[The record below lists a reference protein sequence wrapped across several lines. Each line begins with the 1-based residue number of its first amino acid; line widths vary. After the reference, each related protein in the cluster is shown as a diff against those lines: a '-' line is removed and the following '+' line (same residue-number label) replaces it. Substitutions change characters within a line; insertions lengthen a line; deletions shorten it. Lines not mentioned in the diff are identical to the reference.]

1 MPNRKQRTE
10 IPPLVAAE
18 VLFRSDRT
26 CCVCND
32 HSKPVQIHHIDGDPS
47 NSVTDNLAVL
57 CFDCHHKT
65 QTHGGFARGLDAP
78 QIRLYR
84 VDWLGRVAAR
94 RGAPRAAP
102 TNNTE
107 GRLLRYLQLRE
118 SSEQYSYSFE
128 ADYVMVGTSDG
139 VADSE
144 TNLFINAFITRQL
157 QRFRAIAIAKE
168 EIKLEMKESHPA
180 MAQDSLAIS
189 HEISLFDGRVLSVEL
204 QLWTYYAGAA
214 HPNTNTSTLNFRLS
228 PSMELHLADMFDR
241 NSDYIEVLSRQC
253 VTDLH
258 RQKLDRFRD
267 AAPPDE
273 ALSRSMDEWI
283 LRGAG
288 PDPSNFQQF
297 TLKQRGIVFHFDPY
311 RVGSRVEGK
320 YLVFIPSHQLSSL
333 ISRQASSIMGWTR
346 TREP

>member
-1 MPNRKQRTE
+1 MLNKKRRTE
-10 IPPLVAAE
+10 IPTLVAAE

-32 HSKPVQIHHIDGDPS
+32 HSKPVQIHHIDGHPS
-47 NSVTDNLAVL
+47 NSATDNLAVL

-65 QTHGGFARGLDAP
+65 QTYGGFARGLDAA

-84 VDWLGRVAAR
+84 GDWLGRVAVR
-94 RGAPRAAP
+94 RGALPATP
-102 TNNTE
+102 IDSTE

-118 SSEQYSYSFE
+118 SSDQYSYSFE
-128 ADYVMVGTSDG
+128 ADYVLVGTSDT

-168 EIKLEMKESHPA
+168 ATKLEMKKSHPA
-180 MAQDSLAIS
+180 MALDSLAIS
-189 HEISLFDGRVLSVEL
+189 HEVSLFDDHVLSVEL
-204 QLWTYYAGAA
+204 QVWTYYAGAA
-214 HPNTNTSTLNFRLS
+214 HPNRNTSTLNFGLS
-228 PSMELHLADMFDR
+228 PSMELQLADMFDR

-258 RQKLDRFRD
+258 RQKLDRFHD
-267 AAPPDE
+267 AEPPDDGMKR
-273 ALSRSMDEWI
+273 LMDEWI

-297 TLKQRGIVFHFDPY
+297 TLKQRGIIFHFDPY

-320 YLVFIPSHQLSSL
+320 YLVFIPSHQLSSV
-333 ISRQASSIMGWTR
+333 ISRHASSIMGWTR
-346 TREP
+346 DP